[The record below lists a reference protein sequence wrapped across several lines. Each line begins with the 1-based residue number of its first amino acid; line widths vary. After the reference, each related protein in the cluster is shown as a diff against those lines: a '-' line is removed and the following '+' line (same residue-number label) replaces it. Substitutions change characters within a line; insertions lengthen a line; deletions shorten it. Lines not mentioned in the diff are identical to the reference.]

1 MCTWWWVRYHFKQY
15 EEEKMK
21 KWGTKSDIG
30 GIIIFTALVA
40 DAFFELNPY
49 LLFVCAIIGLIL
61 VFSSIYDE
69 YKNKKSK

>member
-1 MCTWWWVRYHFKQY
+1 
-15 EEEKMK
+15 MK

-30 GIIIFTALVA
+30 SIIIFTALVA

-49 LLFVCAIIGLIL
+49 LLIVCAIIGLIL